1 MNTHF
6 EEELK
11 SLKEQLVR
19 MAGLVEQMIADTIV
33 SLKDRNESPIENV
46 FAAEKLVNQ
55 LQLDIDDKAVKM
67 IALHQPTASDLRFLI
82 TAIKINSELERIGDQ
97 SINIVETTREL
108 LKQPQ
113 LKPLIDIPRMAE
125 ISSGMLKDSIDAFI
139 KQDTDLAKNVCER
152 DDQVDTLKDQILREL
167 LTYMI
172 SDPTT
177 ISRALSLIL
186 IARNLERIGDHATNI
201 GEEVIFMVQGKDIR
215 HHANQ

>member
-11 SLKEQLVR
+11 SLKEQLVH
-19 MAGLVEQMIADTIV
+19 MAGIVEQMIADTV
-33 SLKDRNESPIENV
+33 TALKDRTEAPIAKVFES
-46 FAAEKLVNQ
+46 EKIVNQ
-55 LQLDIDDKAVKM
+55 MQLDVDDKAVKM

-97 SINIVETTREL
+97 SINVAETTLEL

-113 LKPLIDIPRMAE
+113 LKPLIDIPRMAQ
-125 ISSGMLKDSIDAFI
+125 ISGGMLKDSIDAFI
-139 KQDTDLAKNVCER
+139 RQDTALAKNVCER

-167 LTYMI
+167 LTYMM
-172 SDPTT
+172 SDPSA
-177 ISRALSLIL
+177 ISRAISLIL
-186 IARNLERIGDHATNI
+186 IARNFERIGDHATNI

-215 HHANQ
+215 HHANT

>member
-19 MAGLVEQMIADTIV
+19 MAGTVEQMIADTV
-33 SLKDRNESPIENV
+33 TALKERTESPIEKV
-46 FAAEKLVNQ
+46 FEAEKVVNQ
-55 LQLDIDDKAVKM
+55 MQLDIDDKAVKM

-125 ISSGMLKDSIDAFI
+125 ISSAMLKDSIDAFI
-139 KQDTDLAKNVCER
+139 NQDTALAKNVCER

-172 SDPTT
+172 GDPTT

-215 HHANQ
+215 HHSNT

>member
-19 MAGLVEQMIADTIV
+19 MAGLVEQMIADTIL
-33 SLKDRNESPIENV
+33 SLKDRNEGPIDKV
-46 FAAEKLVNQ
+46 FEAEKQVNQ
-55 LQLDIDDKAVKM
+55 MQLDIDDKAVKM

-108 LKQPQ
+108 IKQPQ

-125 ISSGMLKDSIDAFI
+125 ISNGMLKDSIDSFI
-139 KQDTDLAKNVCER
+139 RQDTALAKNVCER

-172 SDPTT
+172 ADQST